1 MNDQEIVQIL
11 DNVMSSYMKEI
22 ENQISLAQAIVKDAQ
37 GLRDKT
43 VDKLEKA
50 NETLRKAI
58 EAERA
63 NEKLM
68 REMQQMLFDGVM
80 GLTLRVENLEKERRN
95 DGG

>member
-1 MNDQEIVQIL
+1 MNDQGTVQIL
-11 DNVMSSYMKEI
+11 NNVMISYMKEI
-22 ENQISLAQAIVKDAQ
+22 ANQNSLAQAIVKDAQ
-37 GLRDKT
+37 ELRDKT

-95 DGG
+95 DDG

>member
-1 MNDQEIVQIL
+1 MNDQGTVQIL
-11 DNVMSSYMKEI
+11 NDVMSSYMKEI

-68 REMQQMLFDGVM
+68 REMHQMLFDGVM
-80 GLTLRVENLEKERRN
+80 GLTLRVENLEKERSSD
-95 DGG
+95 DG